1 MIKDIGLRILAALIF
16 FTRLPFW
23 EIAEVPKEYYRRV
36 VVLWPYTGI
45 LTGGAMALTFVA
57 ASMILPHTIA
67 VISAIIVRLL
77 ITGAL
82 HEDGFADFCDG
93 FGGGRD
99 RQRILDIMKDSH
111 IGSYGVIGLIV
122 YYALLFAS
130 MNSIPAELLPWM
142 MISADMSAKFASSS
156 IINNLPYAR
165 KEEEAKNKL
174 IYERMTR
181 KELAVNLAGGVIGIL
196 PATIFG
202 GPIFFASTIMAYI
215 VSTVMTSYIRSKING
230 YTGDCCGAMFIISE
244 TAFYITTSAVV
255 YSIMY

>member
-1 MIKDIGLRILAALIF
+1 M
-16 FTRLPFW
+16 
-23 EIAEVPKEYYRRV
+23 
-36 VVLWPYTGI
+36 LWPYTGI

-142 MISADMSAKFASSS
+142 MISADTSAKFASSS

-165 KEEEAKNKL
+165 KEE
-174 IYERMTR
+174 
-181 KELAVNLAGGVIGIL
+181 
-196 PATIFG
+196 
-202 GPIFFASTIMAYI
+202 
-215 VSTVMTSYIRSKING
+215 
-230 YTGDCCGAMFIISE
+230 
-244 TAFYITTSAVV
+244 
-255 YSIMY
+255 